1 MVKTDTSI
9 LKYMAFIEAAE
20 QKSFTKAA
28 KRLNYSQSGISRM
41 IADLEKQWGV
51 SLLERS
57 RSGVFPTSDGLR
69 LLPYAKKLC
78 GDFNLLKSE
87 LDELRGVRTGLIRI
101 GTFSSVATH
110 RLPKIIKAF
119 QTDYPK
125 IEFELLLGDYSETE
139 ARLREGRIDCG
150 FLRTPTLPEFEIT
163 ELERD
168 DFVAVLPPGHK
179 LAKKESVFLTELCG
193 EPFLLIDKGEGNDEI
208 LKEFQKRGLSPQVR
222 FTTWDDYAVMAMV
235 ESGLGISVLPKL
247 ILKRI
252 PYKLEIRPLCE
263 SAYRTIAFATRGKK
277 NSSAVVARFEKY
289 LR

>member
-1 MVKTDTSI
+1 MAKTDTSI

-28 KRLNYSQSGISRM
+28 KKLSYSQSGISRM

-57 RSGVFPTSDGLR
+57 RSGVFLTSNGLR

-78 GDFNLLKSE
+78 SDFDLLKSE
-87 LDELRGVRTGLIRI
+87 LDELRGVQTGLIRI

-119 QTDYPK
+119 QADYPK
-125 IEFELLLGDYSETE
+125 IEFELLLGDYSEIET
-139 ARLREGRIDCG
+139 RLREGRIDCG
-150 FLRTPTLPEFEIT
+150 FLRTPTLPEFCVT

-168 DFVAVLPPGHK
+168 DFVAVLPLEHK
-179 LAKKESVFLTELCG
+179 LAKKESVSLSELCG

-208 LKEFQKRGLSPQVR
+208 LKEFQKRGLFPQVR
-222 FTTWDDYAVMAMV
+222 FTTWDDYAVMSMV
-235 ESGLGISVLPKL
+235 ESGLGISVLPRL

-252 PYKLEIRPLCE
+252 PYKLEIRPLRE

-277 NSSAVVARFEKY
+277 NSPAVVTRFENY

>member
-1 MVKTDTSI
+1 MAKTDTSI

-28 KRLNYSQSGISRM
+28 KKLNYSQSGISRM

-57 RSGVFPTSDGLR
+57 RSGVFLTSNGLR

-78 GDFNLLKSE
+78 GDFDLLKSE
-87 LDELRGVRTGLIRI
+87 LEELRGVQTGLIRI

-119 QTDYPK
+119 QADYPK

-139 ARLREGRIDCG
+139 MRLREGRIDCG
-150 FLRTPTLPEFEIT
+150 FLRTPTLPEFCVT

-168 DFVAVLPPGHK
+168 DFVAVLPLEHK
-179 LAKKESVFLTELCG
+179 LAKKESVSLSELCG

-208 LKEFQKRGLSPQVR
+208 LKEFQKRGLFPQIR
-222 FTTWDDYAVMAMV
+222 FTTWDDYAVMSMV
-235 ESGLGISVLPKL
+235 ESGLGISVLPRL

-252 PYKLEIRPLCE
+252 PYKLEIRPLRE

-277 NSSAVVARFEKY
+277 NSPAVVTRFENY